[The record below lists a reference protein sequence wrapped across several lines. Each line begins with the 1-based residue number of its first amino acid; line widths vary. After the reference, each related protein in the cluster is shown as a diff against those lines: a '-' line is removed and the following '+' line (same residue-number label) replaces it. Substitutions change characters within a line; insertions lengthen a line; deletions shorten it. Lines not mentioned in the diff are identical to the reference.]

1 MMKDSDALN
10 WRADLLQRVGWHR
23 AIGGVIQQLDT
34 PLFWSTLIRL
44 LGQQVPFDSW
54 VALIFN
60 PRQPPLI
67 LAESDEDDGTDDG
80 LFLDYQQ
87 GLYLLDPFYL
97 DQSQHPRSGLVTLAE
112 VAPEHFRHTD
122 YYQRYFSRN
131 IVADEVQFNCTLEHG
146 QSCCLSLG
154 RRHPFDMGDIGALA
168 LMEPWVIGLLQQR
181 AHFEPGFMTPATS
194 SDTPLPAKDSGQ
206 HVTEEASPLEGL
218 TERERDV
225 CQLMLSGCSTKEI
238 ARRLNISIE
247 TVKAHKK
254 RIYTKLGINAQSE
267 LFSLFMQAHGR
278 DAARS

>member
-1 MMKDSDALN
+1 MMTNSDALN
-10 WRADLLQRVGWHR
+10 LRADLLQRVGWHR

-60 PRQPPLI
+60 PHQPPLI

-112 VAPEHFRHTD
+112 VAPEHFTHTD

-131 IVADEVQFNCTLEHG
+131 IVADEVQFNCTLGSG

-181 AHFEPGFMTPATS
+181 THFEPAYTAATI
-194 SDTPLPAKDSGQ
+194 SDAALPIAAREDTLAVEG
-206 HVTEEASPLEGL
+206 SPLDVL

-238 ARRLNISIE
+238 ARRLNIAIE

-267 LFSLFMQAHGR
+267 LFSLFMQAHSR
-278 DAARS
+278 